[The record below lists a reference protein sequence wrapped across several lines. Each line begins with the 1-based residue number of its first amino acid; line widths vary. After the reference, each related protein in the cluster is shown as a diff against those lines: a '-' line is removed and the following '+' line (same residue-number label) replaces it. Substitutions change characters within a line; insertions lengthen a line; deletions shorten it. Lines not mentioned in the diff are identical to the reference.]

1 MFATRR
7 RSFGSPTRAEA
18 LVLGQ
23 NCASLVTKITIF
35 CFVWGGVA
43 GAGSLLLL
51 WHLCPRLSF
60 SICCIRHNDDFLEF
74 QIFYWGWEFQ
84 IFNPFFGIANFLLI
98 FWNSNFFT
106 YILEI
111 QIFYLCMFWNS
122 KNFFL
127 DFVTDRQTDR
137 HNKGRGILVV

>member
-35 CFVWGGVA
+35 ALCGVGWLELA
-43 GAGSLLLL
+43 
-51 WHLCPRLSF
+51 RF
-60 SICCIRHNDDFLEF
+60 SSSDISARDFLFLFAASAITTIFWNSKFFTGVGNSKFLTHFLEF
-74 QIFYWGWEFQ
+74 QIFYL
-84 IFNPFFGIANFLLI
+84 FFGIPIFLLI
-98 FWNSNFFT
+98 FWRSKFFT
-106 YILEI
+106 YVCFGIP
-111 QIFYLCMFWNS
+111 

-127 DFVTDRQTDR
+127 DFVTDRQTDG